1 MITAWRI
8 ATDTPGY
15 TADDMQGTGA
25 KLTGGRWNREG
36 TPLVYCA
43 SNISLACLETLVH
56 LNAGLLPLNR
66 YLVSIQIPPAV
77 WQAAEH
83 FDANNHI
90 GWDAIPAGKVSL
102 DYGSQWAASSQMMPP
117 SQWANSTQASP
128 SASGV
133 TGPGGRPVARN
144 SAYYLAS
151 VSSLRFL
158 WAMSLPLLTLALG
171 QALYA
176 DANLNWAAPAM

>member
-25 KLTGGRWNREG
+25 KLTGGRWNRDG

-83 FDANNHI
+83 FDANHHI

-102 DYGSQWAASSQMMPP
+102 DYGSQWAASMRSALLLVP
-117 SQWANSTQASP
+117 SVIVPEELNILINPLHPDAASIH
-128 SASGV
+128 ASK
-133 TGPGGRPVARN
+133 TRKWTYHA
-144 SAYYLAS
+144 
-151 VSSLRFL
+151 VSR
-158 WAMSLPLLTLALG
+158 
-171 QALYA
+171 
-176 DANLNWAAPAM
+176 